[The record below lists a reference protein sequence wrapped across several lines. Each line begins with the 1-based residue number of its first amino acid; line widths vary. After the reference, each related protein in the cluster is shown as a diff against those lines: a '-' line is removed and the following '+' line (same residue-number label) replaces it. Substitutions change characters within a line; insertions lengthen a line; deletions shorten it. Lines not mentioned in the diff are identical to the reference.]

1 MYHFYAICPNLK
13 TDGKREKRKKKNNF
27 IVHYVIIQL

>member
-1 MYHFYAICPNLK
+1 MYHFYAICPNQK
-13 TDGKREKRKKKNNF
+13 TDGKREKRKKNNF

>member
-13 TDGKREKRKKKNNF
+13 TDGKREKRKKKNF